1 MNPDSVTVLIGQSI
15 VLVCRAVGTDIV
27 YQWIKDNR
35 MVIGSKSRKL
45 KFTNIEESNEG
56 AYMCRA
62 SNKGGMVTS
71 NPGTVTV
78 YGELAIAKCKLQL
91 ASYLTI

>member
-1 MNPDSVTVLIGQSI
+1 
-15 VLVCRAVGTDIV
+15 
-27 YQWIKDNR
+27 

-91 ASYLTI
+91 ASYLTIWTHIGMNSVNFSIFHGFYYVTIYVADS